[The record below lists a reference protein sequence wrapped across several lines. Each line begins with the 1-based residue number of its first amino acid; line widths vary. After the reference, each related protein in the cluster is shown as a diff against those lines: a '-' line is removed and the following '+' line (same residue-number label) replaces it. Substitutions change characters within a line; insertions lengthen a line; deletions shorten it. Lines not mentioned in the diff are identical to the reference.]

1 MDQKLHSAVRGTR
14 REGSVSAGA
23 FIAVAPRP
31 LVLEMKVN
39 HSELSLI
46 IFYPKKVD
54 KLSIQQLQQQPK
66 VRSTQAPP
74 GPVATGPLGPV
85 GPSGPCRPDPGP
97 RTAEKPQITH
107 LVDQFQFLH
116 LQFLF

>member
-46 IFYPKKVD
+46 IFYPKTVD

-66 VRSTQAPP
+66 VRSTQA
-74 GPVATGPLGPV
+74 GLTGGPV

>member
-31 LVLEMKVN
+31 LILEMKVN

-54 KLSIQQLQQQPK
+54 KQLQQQPK
-66 VRSTQAPP
+66 VRSTQAGLTG
-74 GPVATGPLGPV
+74 GPVAPV
-85 GPSGPCRPDPGP
+85 DLILAP
-97 RTAEKPQITH
+97 
-107 LVDQFQFLH
+107 V
-116 LQFLF
+116 LQRNHR